1 MSDKRTTPDPSV
13 AAGRPKRS
21 APTIDL
27 TASEVTSEAPHV
39 PAGEATPEPDPAQ
52 EKSTGAHAADEIG
65 NRNWLTSH
73 VGWQLLAA
81 GFVGAAIM
89 MIAVFVFWSVG
100 LVPARYDVASNSG
113 SPSITALNERVGKVE
128 SATAKIPN
136 DSIVSEHLSAA
147 DSAMKSLGISLT
159 ALSKRTDDVAA
170 RVLAS
175 EKTLAELR
183 DSVRDLTK
191 NTSAGLLPA
200 DVANVQKRLDALERA
215 SKTGNNDNAARLALS
230 AAALR
235 DAVASGMP
243 FNVEL
248 DEAKSLGANDKIL
261 APLAPFAPSGI
272 PSAAALGHELHEL
285 IPAMQKVSGA
295 QPPESGFL
303 ERLEANAAN
312 LVRIRPV
319 GAPVGDD
326 VSAVLARIEIESAKA
341 DIAGALADL
350 GKLSSAVRVQ
360 AQDWI
365 AKAQAR
371 QAALAAARQFAAET
385 ARALGKQ

>member
-1 MSDKRTTPDPSV
+1 MSDKRTTPDPAV

-27 TASEVTSEAPHV
+27 TASEITPDGHHV
-39 PAGEATPEPDPAQ
+39 AADDPVPEPDSAQ
-52 EKSTGAHAADEIG
+52 ERSAGAHKTGAGHWTWPTAHI
-65 NRNWLTSH
+65 
-73 VGWQLLAA
+73 GWQPLAA
-81 GFVGAAIM
+81 GFAGAAIM
-89 MIAVFVFWSVG
+89 MITLFVLWSLG
-100 LVPARYDVASNSG
+100 LVPARYDNTSSTG

-128 SATAKIPN
+128 SVTAKIPD
-136 DSIVSEHLSAA
+136 DSKVSEHLTAA
-147 DSAMKSLGISLT
+147 DSAMKSLGV
-159 ALSKRTDDVAA
+159 ALAALNKRTDDVAA
-170 RVLAS
+170 RVAAS

-191 NTSAGLLPA
+191 STSAGLSPV
-200 DVANVQKRLDALERA
+200 DVDAMQKRLGALEQA
-215 SKTGNNDNAARLALS
+215 TKTANYDNAARLALS
-230 AAALR
+230 ATALR
-235 DAVASGMP
+235 DAVAGGMP
-243 FNVEL
+243 FNIEL
-248 DEAKSLGANDKIL
+248 DEAKALGADDKIL
-261 APLAPFAPSGI
+261 APLVPFAPSGI

-285 IPAMQKVSGA
+285 VPAMQKVAGA
-295 QPPESGFL
+295 QAPKSSFL
-303 ERLEANAAN
+303 ERLEANAEK

-326 VSAVLARIEIESAKA
+326 ASAVLARIEIESAKA

-350 GKLSSAVRVQ
+350 GKLDGTVRAQ

-371 QAALAAARQFAAET
+371 QAALAASRQFAAET